1 MQNMNYM
8 VTIMQSH
15 VPAGHQPIV
24 VQAPLPET
32 FNFDSNASYSQS
44 LPQGPTS
51 GAIADIAA
59 VAGIRLAVPAMTAQL
74 WQGASETV
82 LTLALEFHTE
92 SDPVADVQT
101 PILNLNRL
109 TMPSVSSATG
119 MLQTPG
125 PYLDMSF
132 AQITSMAGDIGTA
145 LANAGT
151 NFKNGTVQPTA
162 ASMTK
167 PGTALNGAN
176 NPVTQSNTQN
186 PQLGSSQYWKSKA
199 NNQISIRIGNYMY
212 FDSVVITNVQ
222 QTFMSNIDAATGLPH
237 HATVNITFKPFFMLT
252 QEDLSSVFI
261 NNQSKAGLPTTTNV
275 GSSLGAAIKGPASF
289 MPGLSAAYIPPQY
302 RGIVQ

>member
-1 MQNMNYM
+1 MSNINPAYQ

-15 VPAGHQPIV
+15 VPAGQTPII

-32 FNFDSNASYSQS
+32 FAFDSNASYAQS

-51 GAIADIAA
+51 GA
-59 VAGIRLAVPAMTAQL
+59 VAQVASAFGIRLAVPAMTAQL
-74 WQGASETV
+74 WQGASETT

-109 TMPSVSSATG
+109 TMPSVSSSTG
-119 MLQTPG
+119 MLQSPG
-125 PYLDMSF
+125 PSLNVS
-132 AQITSMAGDIGTA
+132 QITT
-145 LANAGT
+145 LVKNAGT
-151 NFKNGTVQPTA
+151 QLVNTATAVGNGQVQPTA
-162 ASMTK
+162 ASMTN
-167 PGTALNGAN
+167 TSVSAN
-176 NPVTQSNTQN
+176 QGSNTPVTQSNTQN
-186 PQLGSSQYWKSKA
+186 PQLGSSQYWKSQVA
-199 NNQISIRIGNYMY
+199 NQISIRIGNYMF

-261 NNQSKAGLPTTTNV
+261 NNQSKAGLPTTSNI
-275 GSSLGAAIKGPASF
+275 GSGIMGPPVSLSQAALLAQTTI
-289 MPGLSAAYIPPQY
+289 
-302 RGIVQ
+302 R